1 MNFSEVNVEVDVV
14 STGWLEL
21 EVASA
26 GCGELE
32 VTLMVGR
39 SVNNVFENFYDFY
52 SEVKCLV
59 RKCSIYFFISKQMK
73 KGCDSLGCIYFL
85 IISIL
90 CT

>member
-39 SVNNVFENFYDFY
+39 SV
-52 SEVKCLV
+52 
-59 RKCSIYFFISKQMK
+59 RKYFWKF
-73 KGCDSLGCIYFL
+73 
-85 IISIL
+85 
-90 CT
+90 